1 MCGAYFN
8 GFVPTGGGY
17 CLLCRLCTG
26 RIDRDAAS
34 SPPNDLDSS
43 EDVSRCVSMDMMSK
57 PTRFNPTP
65 MYGASFDVFTPSLGG
80 YCVHKVATSKVGL
93 ERDVVAF

>member
-1 MCGAYFN
+1 
-8 GFVPTGGGY
+8 
-17 CLLCRLCTG
+17 
-26 RIDRDAAS
+26 
-34 SPPNDLDSS
+34 
-43 EDVSRCVSMDMMSK
+43 MDMMSK

-80 YCVHKVATSKVGL
+80 YCVHKVATGKVGL